1 MPAVALRT
9 AKDTV
14 HEPPAGSVPA
24 VSENVV
30 ALATTVVGVNPT
42 QPAPVTVTAPPVA
55 TRPAGKL
62 SVRPGLA
69 SVRPT
74 VFGCAIVKDSVAS
87 VLGATAVGEN
97 DLTTVTFENSV
108 ALAAAVFVMFC
119 VLVSAPAA
127 IVFTYVPLE
136 VTVTFTV
143 MVQVPLASIA
153 PPVSVKLPPFGAAVT
168 VPPQVDVPFG
178 AALFTSPAG

>member
-14 HEPPAGSVPA
+14 HEPLAGSVPP
-24 VSENVV
+24 VSANVV
-30 ALATTVVGVNPT
+30 ALAPTVVGVKPT

-55 TRPAGKL
+55 ARPAGKL

-69 SVRPT
+69 SVSAT
-74 VFGCAIVKDSVAS
+74 VFGLAIVKDSVES
-87 VLGATAVGEN
+87 VFGATAVGEN
-97 DLTTVTFENSV
+97 DLATVTFEKSV
-108 ALAAAVFVMFC
+108 ALAAAVLLMFW

-127 IVFTYVPLE
+127 MVFTYVPLE

-143 MVQVPLASIA
+143 MVQVPLAAIA
-153 PPVSVKLPPFGAAVT
+153 APVR
-168 VPPQVDVPFG
+168 
-178 AALFTSPAG
+178 